1 MKKIILAFLM
11 MCSTAFADLITTFDF
26 DITDALTWTPPGES
40 GTFYYN
46 VAYFTVSTNGSYT
59 AQNHLITSHDS
70 YDYGTST
77 NGFTEA
83 DTYIYLYK
91 DMFQKED
98 PNKYLI
104 AEDDD
109 SYNGGNGYQ
118 FELTHTLESQVTYWA
133 VISTYDSEELMSGE
147 VNVLGP
153 AGSSINI
160 TTIPEPTAIALILIG
175 SSTLL
180 IGKRIFKIKNV

>member
-1 MKKIILAFLM
+1 MKKLIIGLM
-11 MCSTAFADLITTFDF
+11 MLCSVVYSDLITTFDF
-26 DITDALTWTPPGES
+26 DLTTALAWTPPNES

-83 DTYIYLYK
+83 DTYLFVYENTFDLSDVK
-91 DMFQKED
+91 K
-98 PNKYLI
+98 NLL

-109 SYNGGNGYQ
+109 SYDGGNGYQ
-118 FELTHTLESQVTYWA
+118 FELTQTLDSSITYWA
-133 VISTYDSEELMSGE
+133 VITSYDSEELISGE

-153 AGSSINI
+153 TGSSINI
-160 TTIPEPTAIALILIG
+160 TTIPEPYAAGLIFVGGLG
-175 SSTLL
+175 LL
-180 IGKRIFKIKNV
+180 ISRRLFR

>member
-1 MKKIILAFLM
+1 MKKLIIGLM
-11 MCSTAFADLITTFDF
+11 MLCSVVYSDLITTFDF
-26 DITDALTWTPPGES
+26 DITTALTWTPPGES

-59 AQNHLITSHDS
+59 AQNNLITSHDS
-70 YDYGTST
+70 WDYGTST

-109 SYNGGNGYQ
+109 GYNGGNGYQ
-118 FELTHTLESQVTYWA
+118 FELTQTLQSGVTYWA
-133 VISTYDSEELMSGE
+133 VISTYDSEELMSGD

-160 TTIPEPTAIALILIG
+160 TTIPEPYAAGLIAVGGLGLIIARRLF
-175 SSTLL
+175 
-180 IGKRIFKIKNV
+180 R

>member
-1 MKKIILAFLM
+1 M
-11 MCSTAFADLITTFDF
+11 MLCSFVYSDLITTFDF
-26 DITDALTWTPPGES
+26 ELTTALTWTPPGES

-59 AQNHLITSHDS
+59 AQNNLITSHDS

-133 VISTYDSEELMSGE
+133 VISTYDSEELMSGD
-147 VNVLGP
+147 VNVFGP

-160 TTIPEPTAIALILIG
+160 TTIPEPYAAGLVFVGG
-175 SSTLL
+175 SLL
-180 IGKRIFKIKNV
+180 FLLKRKFLNEDKR

>member
-1 MKKIILAFLM
+1 MKKLIIGLM
-11 MCSTAFADLITTFDF
+11 MLCSVVYSDLITTFDF
-26 DITDALTWTPPGES
+26 ELTTALTWTPPGES

-59 AQNHLITSHDS
+59 AQNNLITSHDS
-70 YDYGTST
+70 WDYGTST

-91 DMFQKED
+91 DMFQEAD

-109 SYNGGNGYQ
+109 GYNGGNGYQ
-118 FELTHTLESQVTYWA
+118 FELTHTLESGITYWA
-133 VISTYDSEELMSGE
+133 VISTYDSEELMSGD

-160 TTIPEPTAIALILIG
+160 TTIPEPYAAGLIAIGGL
-175 SSTLL
+175 SLL
-180 IGKRIFKIKNV
+180 IGRRLFR

>member
-1 MKKIILAFLM
+1 ML
-11 MCSTAFADLITTFDF
+11 CSVVYSDLITTFDF
-26 DITDALTWTPPGES
+26 DLTTALTWTPPNES

-83 DTYIYLYK
+83 DTYLFVYENTFDLSDVK
-91 DMFQKED
+91 K
-98 PNKYLI
+98 NLL

-109 SYNGGNGYQ
+109 SYNGSNGYQ
-118 FELTHTLESQVTYWA
+118 FELTQTLDSSITYWA
-133 VISTYDSEELMSGE
+133 VITSYDSEELISGE

-153 AGSSINI
+153 TGSSINI
-160 TTIPEPTAIALILIG
+160 TTIPEPYAAGLIFIG
-175 SSTLL
+175 GAGLL
-180 IGKRIFKIKNV
+180 ISRRLFR

>member
-83 DTYIYLYK
+83 DTYLFVYENTFDLSDVK
-91 DMFQKED
+91 K
-98 PNKYLI
+98 NLL

-118 FELTHTLESQVTYWA
+118 FELTQTLDSSITYWA
-133 VISTYDSEELMSGE
+133 VITSYDPEELISGE

-160 TTIPEPTAIALILIG
+160 TTIPEPYAAGLIFVGGLG
-175 SSTLL
+175 LL
-180 IGKRIFKIKNV
+180 ISRRLFR

>member
-1 MKKIILAFLM
+1 MKKLIIGLM
-11 MCSTAFADLITTFDF
+11 MLCSVVYSDLITTFDF
-26 DITDALTWTPPGES
+26 DITTALTWTPPGES

-59 AQNHLITSHDS
+59 AQNNLITSHDS
-70 YDYGTST
+70 WDYGTST

-109 SYNGGNGYQ
+109 GYNGGNGYQ
-118 FELTHTLESQVTYWA
+118 FELTQTLQSGVTYWA
-133 VISTYDSEELMSGE
+133 VISTYDSEELMSGD

-160 TTIPEPTAIALILIG
+160 TTIPEPYAAGLIVVGGL
-175 SSTLL
+175 SLL
-180 IGKRIFKIKNV
+180 IGRRLFR

>member
-1 MKKIILAFLM
+1 MKKLIIGLM
-11 MCSTAFADLITTFDF
+11 MLCSVVYSDLITTFDF
-26 DITDALTWTPPGES
+26 DLTTALTWTPPTEDS

-70 YDYGTST
+70 FDYGTST

-83 DTYIYLYK
+83 DTYLYVYQNTFDLSDVK
-91 DMFQKED
+91 KNLF
-98 PNKYLI
+98 

-118 FELTHTLESQVTYWA
+118 FELTQALDSTITYWA
-133 VISTYDSEELMSGE
+133 VITSYDSEELISGE

-160 TTIPEPTAIALILIG
+160 TTIPEPYAAGLIFIG
-175 SSTLL
+175 GAGLL
-180 IGKRIFKIKNV
+180 ISRRLFR

>member
-1 MKKIILAFLM
+1 MKKLIIGLM
-11 MCSTAFADLITTFDF
+11 MLCSVVYSDLITTFDF
-26 DITDALTWTPPGES
+26 DLTTALTWTPPNES

-70 YDYGTST
+70 FDYGTST

-83 DTYIYLYK
+83 DTYLYVYQNTFDLSDVK
-91 DMFQKED
+91 KNLF
-98 PNKYLI
+98 

-118 FELTHTLESQVTYWA
+118 FELTQTLDSSITYWA
-133 VISTYDSEELMSGE
+133 VITSYDPEELISGE

-160 TTIPEPTAIALILIG
+160 TTIPEPYAAGLIFIG
-175 SSTLL
+175 GAGLL
-180 IGKRIFKIKNV
+180 ISRRLFR

>member
-1 MKKIILAFLM
+1 MKKLIIGLM
-11 MCSTAFADLITTFDF
+11 MLCSVVYSDLITTFDF
-26 DITDALTWTPPGES
+26 DLTTALTWTPPTEDS

-70 YDYGTST
+70 WDYGTST

-83 DTYIYLYK
+83 DTYLYVYQNTFDLSDVK
-91 DMFQKED
+91 KNLF
-98 PNKYLI
+98 

-118 FELTHTLESQVTYWA
+118 FELTQTLDSSTTYWA
-133 VISTYDSEELMSGE
+133 VITSYDSEELISGE

-153 AGSSINI
+153 TGSSISI
-160 TTIPEPTAIALILIG
+160 TTIPEPTALSLI
-175 SSTLL
+175 TLTGFSL
-180 IGKRIFKIKNV
+180 LVGRRIFKRK

>member
-1 MKKIILAFLM
+1 ML
-11 MCSTAFADLITTFDF
+11 CSVVYSDLITTFDF
-26 DITDALTWTPPGES
+26 DLTTALTWTPPNES

-59 AQNHLITSHDS
+59 AQNNLITSHDS

-83 DTYIYLYK
+83 DTYLFVYQNTFDLSDVK
-91 DMFQKED
+91 K
-98 PNKYLI
+98 NLL

-109 SYNGGNGYQ
+109 SYDGGNGYQ
-118 FELTHTLESQVTYWA
+118 FELTQTLDSSTTYWA
-133 VISTYDSEELMSGE
+133 VITSYDPEELISGE

-160 TTIPEPTAIALILIG
+160 TTIPEPYAAGLIAIGGL
-175 SSTLL
+175 SLL
-180 IGKRIFKIKNV
+180 IGRRLFR

>member
-26 DITDALTWTPPGES
+26 DITTALTWTPPGES

-83 DTYIYLYK
+83 DTYLFVYENTFDLSDVK
-91 DMFQKED
+91 K
-98 PNKYLI
+98 NLL

-118 FELTHTLESQVTYWA
+118 FELTQTLDSSITYWA
-133 VISTYDSEELMSGE
+133 VITSYDSEELISGE

-153 AGSSINI
+153 TGSSINI
-160 TTIPEPTAIALILIG
+160 TTIPEPYAAGLIFVGGLG
-175 SSTLL
+175 LL
-180 IGKRIFKIKNV
+180 IGRRIFKCQ